1 MTKDI
6 KKKVDEI
13 KERQYADGLFQRQ
26 PSSDWII
33 RGKREG
39 GPWKTILPTPD
50 QLEELAERSAWQKW
64 RKEVNKIPKRRRVLE
79 VPWHIDDVHNIREDL
94 TAEQCAEV
102 LEAVGDN
109 HDAEVGV
116 NWDVISWYAE
126 DLFPEEV

>member
-1 MTKDI
+1 MAKDI
-6 KKKVDEI
+6 KKKVNEI
-13 KERQYADGLFQRQ
+13 KESQYADGLFQRQ
-26 PSSDWII
+26 PSSDWRL
-33 RGKREG
+33 RGSV
-39 GPWKTILPTPD
+39 LPTPD
-50 QLEELAERSAWQKW
+50 QLEELAESSAWEKW
-64 RKEVNKIPKRRRVLE
+64 RKEVNKIPKGRRVLE
-79 VPWHIDDVHNIREDL
+79 VPWDIYDVHSIREDL